1 MEELK
6 RLEEMNRAMMLKSK
20 KYAIMQRPVTGG
32 RRVNS
37 DARYGYVAE
46 EEQVEPELYDRQS
59 DLSGE

>member
-6 RLEEMNRAMMLKSK
+6 RLEEMNREMMLKSK
-20 KYAIMQRPVTGG
+20 KYAIMQRPLTATKRTSGEG
-32 RRVNS
+32 
-37 DARYGYVAE
+37 RYGYVAE